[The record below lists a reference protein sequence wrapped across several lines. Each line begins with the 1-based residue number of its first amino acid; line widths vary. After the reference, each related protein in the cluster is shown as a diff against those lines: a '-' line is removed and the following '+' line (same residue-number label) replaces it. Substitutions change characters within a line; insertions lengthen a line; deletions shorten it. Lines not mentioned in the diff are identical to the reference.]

1 MSMQRSWFIALL
13 LALALFV
20 SSNTPVLA
28 QEGDIPQQAAN
39 LTVFTRFPV
48 QEVAIGETVSLN
60 LTLRADTSP
69 YFARLEVEDLPEGW
83 DATFRGG
90 GDVIKAVYVDPEEET
105 SVTLRVEPPA
115 DVAPD
120 SYRFTVVARSDSGV
134 EAELPIELVVK
145 EKLPPSLDFEIEL
158 PTLRG
163 TRDSTFRYD
172 VELKNEGDEELSVNL
187 VAETSQPFLVTFKL
201 TGKEVTS
208 IPVAANE
215 TKRLNVE
222 ARPFAELPAGDYPI
236 NLIAQSSQA
245 QASATVTAE
254 ITGQPELR
262 VTAPDGRLSGQAYA
276 GDSTPLTLLVQ
287 NTGTAPARDIDLSAS
302 PPAGWTV
309 EFEPKNIPEISA
321 GSQLEVTAN
330 IQPAEQAVA
339 GDYMVTLRA
348 QPDEG
353 ASESAEFRITVLT
366 STLWGI
372 VGVGF
377 IAVAVIVV
385 ALAVLRFGRR

>member
-60 LTLRADTSP
+60 LTLRADTSS